1 MLKIMIFIQSIALLF
16 SGFATTQQPYNYAY
30 WGTIASAESMHLLRN
45 IDDSNI
51 TDINDNRNP
60 IKLGDL
66 KDVFVYENHLY
77 VSDATSHQ
85 VHIFNEE
92 FKYVKSLP
100 EATDDAGKLNTPHGI
115 YVFNNKLYVADYNN
129 NRIAIFDLL
138 TDKLVA
144 EVKNPNDVIFETLD
158 FKPMRI
164 AVDRTGRINVVAY
177 NVFEGVME
185 FDSEGNFNRFFG
197 TNSIQFNFLEA
208 LIYKF
213 ATKEQKE
220 KMALNLQASFTSLD
234 IDQDGYIYTVSKTET
249 WQPVKRLNFKG
260 RDVLENKGLVGIVGD
275 AEFQD
280 TDTRTDVGPSRIIDV
295 AVHSS
300 MERYSILDEN
310 RGRIFTYDKE
320 GNLLYISGGK
330 GNLQDQLAGA
340 TSITYFGE
348 LIIVTDNISKAIK
361 VYEPV
366 QFAKL
371 VNTAIS
377 QYNAMDYH
385 LAKETWTEVLKLN
398 TNYFL
403 AYAGIGRAQ
412 LREGNYK
419 DAMNNFELGY
429 DYYNYSKAYEQH
441 RNEQLAVILPYVLIL
456 GLGVMGFVIFK
467 SIKQAVKR
475 EGDD

>member
-1 MLKIMIFIQSIALLF
+1 MLKIMILIQSVALLF
-16 SGFATTQQPYNYAY
+16 SGYATVQEPYNYAY

-45 IDDSNI
+45 VDNSNI
-51 TDINDNRNP
+51 TDINDQRNP
-60 IKLGDL
+60 ISLGDL
-66 KDVFVYENHLY
+66 RDVFVYEENLY
-77 VSDATSHQ
+77 VSDATSNQ
-85 VHIFNEE
+85 IHIFNDE

-100 EATDDAGKLNTPHGI
+100 EADDVNGKLSSPQGI
-115 YVFNNKLYVADYNN
+115 YVFDDQLYVADYNN
-129 NRIAIFDLL
+129 NRIAIFDL
-138 TDKLVA
+138 TTNKLVK

-158 FKPMRI
+158 FKPLRI

-185 FDSEGNFNRFFG
+185 FDVEGNFNRFFG
-197 TNSIQFNFLEA
+197 TNTIQFNFLEA

-234 IDQDGYIYTVSKTET
+234 IDSDGYIYTVSKTET

-260 RDVLENKGLVGIVGD
+260 RDVLENKGLVGIEGD
-275 AEFQD
+275 VEYQEE
-280 TDTRTDVGPSRIIDV
+280 DTRTEVGPSRIIDIT
-295 AVHSS
+295 VHEN

-330 GNLQDQLAGA
+330 GSLQDQLSGP
-340 TSITYFGE
+340 TSIAYFNE
-348 LIIVTDNISKAIK
+348 LIIVTDNVSKSIK

-377 QYNAMDYH
+377 QYNAMEYAD
-385 LAKETWTEVLKLN
+385 AKETWTEVLKLN

-419 DAMNNFELGY
+419 EAMNNFELGY
-429 DYYNYSKAYEQH
+429 DYYNYSKAYEQY
-441 RNEQLAVILPYVLIL
+441 RNDQLAVILPYVLIAGL
-456 GLGVMGFVIFK
+456 GLMGFVIFK